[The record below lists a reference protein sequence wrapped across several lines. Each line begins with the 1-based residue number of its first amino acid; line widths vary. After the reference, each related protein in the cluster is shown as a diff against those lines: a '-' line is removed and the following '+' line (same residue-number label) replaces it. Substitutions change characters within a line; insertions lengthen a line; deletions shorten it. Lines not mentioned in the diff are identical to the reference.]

1 MAELRAAREAKKE
14 RYKSAARDQGDNK
27 SRSRKPAAEDQE
39 QARPSLKKERVKSTA
54 RQNEESK
61 GDQAGRTPRHQPGA
75 EDGESPTPD
84 LARRPKSKSVKRG
97 GEDVVIENKLN
108 ADEAVGQKQI
118 FGFGGEMALATA
130 TSKKAQQRLKKKM
143 KKEADEEEANQA
155 KI

>member
-1 MAELRAAREAKKE
+1 M
-14 RYKSAARDQGDNK
+14 
-27 SRSRKPAAEDQE
+27 
-39 QARPSLKKERVKSTA
+39 
-54 RQNEESK
+54 
-61 GDQAGRTPRHQPGA
+61 
-75 EDGESPTPD
+75 
-84 LARRPKSKSVKRG
+84 KRG

-143 KKEADEEEANQA
+143 KKEAEGEEANQA